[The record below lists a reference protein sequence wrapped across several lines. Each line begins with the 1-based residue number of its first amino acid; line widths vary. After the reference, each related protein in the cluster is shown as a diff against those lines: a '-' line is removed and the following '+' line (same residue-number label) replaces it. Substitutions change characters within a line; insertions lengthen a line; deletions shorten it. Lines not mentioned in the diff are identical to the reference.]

1 MLLILTEILQNVL
14 LVKGSL
20 QHERKIYNAF
30 NEKSLAFL
38 LKKKTVIN
46 PVKLD
51 LKKNKL
57 TILFFD

>member
-20 QHERKIYNAF
+20 QYDRKIYNAS

-38 LKKKTVIN
+38 LKKTGIN

-57 TILFFD
+57 TILFFY